1 MYSSIYIVIHTI
13 VINQCTFVIHKM
25 YIKGIINVHYRY
37 HQCTI
42 VIHKMYIKGI
52 INVH

>member
-1 MYSSIYIVIHTI
+1 
-13 VINQCTFVIHKM
+13 M

-42 VIHKMYIKGI
+42 VIHKLYIQGI